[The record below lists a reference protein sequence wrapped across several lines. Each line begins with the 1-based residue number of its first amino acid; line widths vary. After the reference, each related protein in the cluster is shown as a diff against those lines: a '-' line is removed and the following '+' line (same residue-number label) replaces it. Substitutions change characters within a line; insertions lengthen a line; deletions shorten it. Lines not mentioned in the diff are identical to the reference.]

1 MEAVIFLRLHTQY
14 CSASL
19 CRHREEIQLLL
30 SALPLPRDAGDPNQ
44 PLDLEG
50 RAASQQLPAI
60 VAVFLAEAAIAVTN
74 TSSAYHKIILRLLKR
89 GTLSVEVSSMTKLI

>member
-1 MEAVIFLRLHTQY
+1 MEAVIFLRLHTEY
-14 CSASL
+14 CCASL

-30 SALPLPRDAGDPNQ
+30 SALPLPRDAGDP
-44 PLDLEG
+44 DLEG
-50 RAASQQLPAI
+50 RAASPQLPAI

-89 GTLSVEVSSMTKLI
+89 GSLSVEVSSMTKLI